1 MITHMRS
8 GVGRC
13 SGLDGRLCMDG
24 WMQVKLLA
32 RYKVQHEVVGSGADA
47 RLRILPQTAKAQ
59 A

>member
-1 MITHMRS
+1 
-8 GVGRC
+8 
-13 SGLDGRLCMDG
+13 
-24 WMQVKLLA
+24 MQVKLLA